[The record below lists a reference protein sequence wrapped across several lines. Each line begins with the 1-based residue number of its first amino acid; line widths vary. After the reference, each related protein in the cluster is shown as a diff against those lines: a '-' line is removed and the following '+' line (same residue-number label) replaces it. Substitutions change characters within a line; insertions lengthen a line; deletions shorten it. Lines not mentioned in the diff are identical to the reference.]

1 MKKGE
6 VTAFLSILFL
16 LFLSLTATII
26 ESATVQV
33 TKNKRRADVTRAI
46 ESVFAEYQKDLLKEY
61 DVFALEGTYESGSF
75 TEKKLLDRLKFYG
88 AGKGTYKIEKIQF
101 LSDDFGK
108 AFREQ
113 IIAYM
118 KQKSGVTSME
128 ELAGVT
134 TEWMD
139 QERKQGK
146 YEKEGKEVTGS
157 LEQSLAEAEQELPTE
172 DNPLELFS
180 EIKTKGMLCM
190 VVPKELRISEK
201 MIQLKE
207 LPSNRKL
214 RKGRGTF
221 KTPKEK
227 SETMSKLYFT
237 SYLLEKFSAMDNPDE
252 KKKLSYELEYVIG
265 GRKSDRE
272 NLDIV
277 VTKLVGMRFPV
288 NYGFLLR
295 DSVKKAEAEAM
306 ATTLAGVI
314 ALPAL
319 IGVIKQ
325 AILLAWAFGESIMDV
340 RGLLAGEKVEL
351 LKNKENW
358 KLQLSSLLKLGKEE
372 ITVQK
377 SESGLSY
384 REYLR
389 MLLFLQKEKEVTMR
403 SLDVIEMNIKQKR
416 GEFFRVDSCIS
427 KLEIKSI
434 CTIREKITYRFST
447 LYGYQ

>member
-6 VTAFLSILFL
+6 ITAFLSILFL

-61 DVFALEGTYESGSF
+61 DVFALDGTYESNFF

-113 IIAYM
+113 IIGYM
-118 KQKSGVTSME
+118 RQKSGVDHME

-134 TEWMD
+134 TEWAD

-157 LEQSLAEAEQELPTE
+157 LEQSLAEAEQELPAE

-180 EIKTKGMLCM
+180 EIKAKGMLCM
-190 VVPKELRISEK
+190 VVPKELKISEK

-221 KTPKEK
+221 KTQKVK
-227 SETMSKLYFT
+227 SDTMSKLYFT
-237 SYLLEKFSAMDNPDE
+237 SYLLEKFSAIDNPDE

-288 NYGFLLR
+288 NYGFLLS

-306 ATTLAGVI
+306 AATLAGVI

-319 IGVIKQ
+319 ISVIKQ

-340 RGLLAGEKVEL
+340 RALLAGEKVEL
-351 LKNKENW
+351 LKNQENW

-372 ITVQK
+372 INVQK
-377 SESGLSY
+377 SEGGLSY

-389 MLLFLQKEKEVTMR
+389 MLVFLQKEKEVTMR
-403 SLDVIEMNIKQKR
+403 SLDVIEMNIRQKR
-416 GEFFRVDSCIS
+416 GEFFRVDSCVS
-427 KLEIKSI
+427 KLEVKSI

>member
-16 LFLSLTATII
+16 LFLSLTAAII

-33 TKNKRRADVTRAI
+33 TKNKRRADATRAI

-61 DVFALEGTYESGSF
+61 DVFALDGTYESNSF
-75 TEKKLLDRLKFYG
+75 TEKKLLDRFKFYG

-101 LSDDFGK
+101 LSDDLGR

-113 IIAYM
+113 VIGYM
-118 KQKSGVTSME
+118 RQKNGVDHMQ
-128 ELAGVT
+128 ELAGGT
-134 TEWMD
+134 TEWID
-139 QERKQGK
+139 QEREQGK
-146 YEKEGKEVTGS
+146 YEKEGKKVTES
-157 LEQSLAEAEQELPTE
+157 LEKSLAEAEQELPAE

-180 EIKTKGMLCM
+180 EIKAKGILCM
-190 VVPKELRISEK
+190 VVPKELKISEK

-207 LPSNRKL
+207 MPSNRKL

-221 KTPKEK
+221 KTQKVK
-227 SETMSKLYFT
+227 RDTISKLYFT
-237 SYLLEKFSAMDNPDE
+237 SYLLEKFSSIDNPDE
-252 KKKLSYELEYVIG
+252 KKKLSYELEYIIG

-288 NYGFLLR
+288 NYGFLLSN
-295 DSVKKAEAEAM
+295 SVKKAEAEAM
-306 ATTLAGVI
+306 AATLAGVI

-325 AILLAWAFGESIMDV
+325 TILLAWAFGESIIEV
-340 RGLLAGEKVEL
+340 RALLEGEKVEL
-351 LKNKENW
+351 LKNQENW

-372 ITVQK
+372 INVQK

-389 MLLFLQKEKEVTMR
+389 MLLFLQKQEEITMR
-403 SLDVIEMNIKQKR
+403 SLDVIEMNIRQKR
-416 GEFFRVDSCIS
+416 GEFFRVDSCVS